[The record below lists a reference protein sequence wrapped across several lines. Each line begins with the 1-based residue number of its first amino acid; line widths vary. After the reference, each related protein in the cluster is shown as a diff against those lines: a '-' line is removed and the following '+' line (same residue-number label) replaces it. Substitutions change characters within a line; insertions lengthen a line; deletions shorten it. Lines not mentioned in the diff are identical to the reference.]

1 MAVQRIEI
9 DADAIASE
17 IGNLTAEN
25 LDALPFGAI
34 QLDRTGKV
42 LLYNRAEEEISGRKR
57 RDVLNK
63 NFFTEIA
70 PCTRVRRFYG
80 VFQEG
85 IERRALNEVFD
96 FTFRFPQGTR
106 EVRIRLIYADVPQPN
121 VWIFVTPISM

>member
-17 IGNLTAEN
+17 IGNLTPDE

-34 QLDRTGKV
+34 QLDRAGKV
-42 LLYNRAEEEISGRKR
+42 L
-57 RDVLNK
+57 LNK
-63 NFFTEIA
+63 NFFTDIA

-85 IERRALNEVFD
+85 IERRAMNEVFD

-106 EVRIRLIYADVPQPN
+106 EVRIRLIYADVPQPS